1 MQQQI
6 WNKQMIAF
14 EFWQKKLQGSRRD
27 VVVLTLPSTA
37 NTFRK
42 KKKKIHNNDDDGD
55 IEVAEHKN
63 NNDDDGDIDIEVDD
77 PNHDRNHNRN
87 HNRNRNRNHNQNNNN
102 NNNNNDAEDLNGL
115 FVGTSQAEWKKA
127 VTRTTFT
134 IIDIV

>member
-6 WNKQMIAF
+6 WNKQIRAF
-14 EFWQKKLQGSRRD
+14 EFWNKKTESSKRD
-27 VVVLTLPSTA
+27 IVVLTLPSTA
-37 NTFRK
+37 SSFRK
-42 KKKKIHNNDDDGD
+42 KKKKNDGD
-55 IEVAEHKN
+55 GNIDEVDEDKN
-63 NNDDDGDIDIEVDD
+63 NNDDDEVDD
-77 PNHDRNHNRN
+77 NHNRN
-87 HNRNRNRNHNQNNNN
+87 HNRNRNRNHNQ